1 MLRARHLPLLL
12 LPLAA
17 GAGCKTEKAPPT
29 VAWIQPTSSP
39 TWAPDATVPL
49 RFTFTDPAPE
59 QGSTS
64 PATWRVD
71 IGPES
76 GGLWWSTSGTA
87 PRPPETNGPDLI
99 DTVSLSWPVPQPPS
113 GSSGP
118 IPLRLTAVVTDGEG
132 GRGAHFATA
141 TIAVPPLSSTGL
153 WHVEP
158 DNPGALRFFP
168 TLPSTEDPTF
178 DLTCSPVRDVV
189 HLDGEDLLLVGCADR
204 ITARSAQP
212 NASPLWTLDA
222 PLSAQTGGL
231 RFLRRAPDQWVTS
244 AWAMAGWPDRVQWV
258 DGQGNIQRTW
268 TLLEDETLIDAGAF
282 SLGLILLAR
291 TAAGELRLIRC
302 NPDNAARIGS
312 ITWTPEAPG
321 SIGPDGA
328 AWLVKAQGDPA
339 GLEAD
344 GTLRRWFTESNGQT
358 GLATSASTGTGT
370 VTAAGI
376 LEDGTP
382 WIARDQT
389 RLTDTPALSLGP
401 PAYRIE
407 SDRAS
412 DILWVLTG
420 PANGGTFQW
429 TRRDAGTGQA
439 IGTASPDPANADSPA
454 SVAHNRPG
462 PG

>member
-1 MLRARHLPLLL
+1 MLRAQHLPLLL

-17 GAGCKTEKAPPT
+17 AAGCKTEKAPPT

-59 QGSTS
+59 QGSTA

-87 PRPPETNGPDLI
+87 SRPPETNGPDVV
-99 DTVSLSWPVPQPPS
+99 DTVSLSWPVPQPPA

-118 IPLRLTAVVTDGEG
+118 VPLRLTTVVTDGEG
-132 GRGAHFATA
+132 GRGADFVSASV
-141 TIAVPPLSSTGL
+141 AVVPLEANGL

-158 DNPGALRFFP
+158 GNPDMLRFFP
-168 TLPSTEDPTF
+168 TLPPAEAHTSA
-178 DLTCSPVRDVV
+178 LTCGPARDLV
-189 HLDGEDLLLVGCADR
+189 HLDGEDIVLVGCTDR
-204 ITARSAQP
+204 IVAMPALP
-212 NASPLWTLDA
+212 AASPLWTLDA

-231 RFLRRAPDQWVTS
+231 RFLRRAPDLWTTS

-258 DGQGNIQRTW
+258 DAQGNIQRTW

-282 SLGLILLAR
+282 SQGLILLAR
-291 TAAGELRLIRC
+291 TASGELRLIRC
-302 NPDNAARIGS
+302 NPDNAARVGS

-321 SIGPDGA
+321 STGPNGA
-328 AWLVKAQGDPA
+328 AWLVSAQGNPA

-344 GTLRRWFTESNGQT
+344 GTLRRWFTEPDGQT
-358 GLATSASTGTGT
+358 GLATSVTAGSGT

-389 RLTDTPALSLGP
+389 RLTGTPSLVLGP
-401 PAYRIE
+401 PARRIE
-407 SDRAS
+407 TDRAS
-412 DILWVLTG
+412 GLLWTLTG
-420 PANGGTFQW
+420 PETNGTFQW
-429 TRRDAGTGQA
+429 ARRDAGTGQA
-439 IGTASPDPANADSPA
+439 VGTASPDPTTADSPA

-462 PG
+462 PE